1 MNRIDYEIQ
10 LLLDNKYDIE
20 LEEYWK
26 LTEEEKDSLTE
37 LIVKVLIKNNKV
49 DANYFEY
56 YCSLMDDRRMEAEH
70 QNEFERADII
80 SRIREKLMTFIH

>member
-20 LEEYWK
+20 LQEYWK
-26 LTEEEKDSLTE
+26 LTEEEKDSLSD

-56 YCSLMDDRRMEAEH
+56 YCAMMDDRRLKAEY

-80 SRIREKLMTFIH
+80 SRIREKLIKYIQ

>member
-26 LTEEEKDSLTE
+26 LTEEEKNTLTE
-37 LIVKVLIKNNKV
+37 LIVKVLVKNNRL

-56 YCSLMDDRRMEAEH
+56 YCSMMDDRRREAEYH
-70 QNEFERADII
+70 NEFERADII
-80 SRIREKLMTFIH
+80 SRIREKLTQYIK

>member
-20 LEEYWK
+20 LQEYWK
-26 LTEEEKDSLTE
+26 LTEEEKNTLTD
-37 LIVKVLIKNNKV
+37 LIVKVVVKNNKV

-56 YCSLMDDRRMEAEH
+56 YCSLMDDRRREAEYH
-70 QNEFERADII
+70 NEFERADII
-80 SRIREKLMTFIH
+80 SRIKEKLIQYIK